1 MTSQN
6 IEKINEGNIG
16 EKQAPMEAD
25 SNLQH
30 EETSLSLE
38 EEKSYPV
45 KNLTSKSPDNMKFD
59 SIKEMVNNITHG
71 DKKYDK
77 KTLLKM
83 RAGELAKDLRGT
95 EIDIEAIHV
104 VEFMLSNERYAI
116 EADYIMEVYP
126 LKNLKKIACTPPHIT
141 GVINFHGQ
149 ILPVVNLKVVMD
161 LPSSEIGNRAV
172 VLILMSEEMEFGILA
187 DFLVGN
193 NHIPISNIQTSLSTL
208 SNVQEEYFKGITTDD
223 TVILNGLKILSD
235 SNLIVND
242 KL

>member
-1 MTSQN
+1 MTAKNIKKMNEDS
-6 IEKINEGNIG
+6 IEK
-16 EKQAPMEAD
+16 KQVPIEAN

-30 EETSLSLE
+30 KETSLFLE
-38 EEKSYPV
+38 EEEDFPV
-45 KNLTSKSPDNMKFD
+45 QNLITKNSENTEFD

-71 DKKYDK
+71 DRKYDK

-95 EIDIEAIHV
+95 EVDEEAIHV
-104 VEFMLSNERYAI
+104 VEFMLSDEKYAI
-116 EADYIMEVYP
+116 EADYIIEVYP

-161 LPSSEIGNRAV
+161 LPSREIGNRAV
-172 VLILMSEEMEFGILA
+172 VLILMSEQMEFGILA
-187 DFLVGN
+187 DFLIGN
-193 NHIPISNIQTSLSTL
+193 NHIPISKIQTSLSTL
-208 SNVQEEYFKGITTDD
+208 SEVQEEYFRGITTDD

-242 KL
+242 K